1 MTQKFTYSLIL
12 LGSLSGPVALSFDRK
27 VAFVRQ
33 WKTVFAAAVIPALI
47 FIIWDVY
54 FTDSGVWSFSKD
66 HVMGVWLMGLP
77 LEEILFF
84 LVVPFCCMF
93 IYACIRAYFP
103 GLNKVRSFD
112 RLLIGVALLLLTGA
126 LFWLNRDYTSWTAI
140 LLALQIGAVYTFPG
154 LFPGFRSDYFL
165 LSYSVMLIPFLVVN
179 GFLTAIPVVMYNAA
193 ENLDIRIY
201 TIPVED
207 VFYGMLLV
215 LMNVLIYERL
225 RNKV

>member
-1 MTQKFTYSLIL
+1 MQQKFTYSLIL
-12 LGSLSGPVALSFDRK
+12 LGSLSGPLALSFDRK
-27 VAFVRQ
+27 VAFVRE
-33 WKTVFAAAVIPALI
+33 WKNVFAAALLPALI
-47 FIIWDVY
+47 FIVWDAY
-54 FTDSGVWSFSKD
+54 FTKSGVWGFSKE
-66 HVMGVWLMGLP
+66 HVLGIWLMGLP

-93 IYACIRAYFP
+93 IYACIRSYFP
-103 GLNKVRSFD
+103 LINKAKSFD
-112 RLLIGVALLLLTGA
+112 RILIVVAFLLLIGA

-154 LFPGFRSDYFL
+154 IFPGFRSDYFL
-165 LSYSVMLIPFLVVN
+165 ISYSIMLIPFLVVN
-179 GFLTAIPVVMYNAA
+179 GLLTAIPVVIYNAA

-225 RNKV
+225 RNSA